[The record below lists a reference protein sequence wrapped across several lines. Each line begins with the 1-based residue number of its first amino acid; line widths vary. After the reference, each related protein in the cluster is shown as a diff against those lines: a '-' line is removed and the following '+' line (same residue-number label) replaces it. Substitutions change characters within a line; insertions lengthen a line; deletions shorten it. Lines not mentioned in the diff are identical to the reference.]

1 MNRILS
7 TLLLGLAC
15 FAAPLLS
22 QAAEQKPNILLIN
35 MDNFGYGELGVY
47 GGGITRGAPT
57 PRIDQLAAEG
67 IRLTNFNVEAQ
78 CTPSRAALMT
88 GRYAIRSG
96 NPEVPIWANVYGL
109 TQWEVTMP
117 EMLGAAGYSTAAF
130 GKWHLGRTKG
140 RFPTDMGFDEW
151 YGIPNSTDES
161 NWPDNAMFRD
171 DSHPEVKLTH
181 VMQSRKGEEPQEL
194 KVFDHQ
200 QRRLIDNELT
210 EYTID
215 FMQRQVKAGKPF
227 FAYVP
232 YTMVHY
238 PLLPHPDFD
247 GKSKN
252 GVWGDLL
259 MQIDSYTGRLLDEV
273 DKLGIADNT
282 IVIFTSDN
290 GPDMV
295 EPWVGSAGPWRGTY
309 FTGLEG
315 SLRVPFIMRWPGKV
329 PAGRVSNEIVH
340 EMDLFTTFATISGGK
355 VPTDRAIDGV
365 DQTAFFTGK
374 QEQSNRDSVVIYVGK
389 ELFGVKW
396 RDWKMMSKEMDTGTS
411 PIKQYSIPHI
421 YNLLLDPREERPMTN
436 ALENFWVVHPL
447 ANVLLEHM
455 TSLKKY
461 PPIAP
466 GTPDPYSPPTA
477 Q

>member
-1 MNRILS
+1 
-7 TLLLGLAC
+7 
-15 FAAPLLS
+15 
-22 QAAEQKPNILLIN
+22 
-35 MDNFGYGELGVY
+35 
-47 GGGITRGAPT
+47 
-57 PRIDQLAAEG
+57 
-67 IRLTNFNVEAQ
+67 
-78 CTPSRAALMT
+78 
-88 GRYAIRSG
+88 
-96 NPEVPIWANVYGL
+96 
-109 TQWEVTMP
+109 
-117 EMLGAAGYSTAAF
+117 
-130 GKWHLGRTKG
+130 
-140 RFPTDMGFDEW
+140 
-151 YGIPNSTDES
+151 
-161 NWPDNAMFRD
+161 
-171 DSHPEVKLTH
+171 
-181 VMQSRKGEEPQEL
+181 
-194 KVFDHQ
+194 
-200 QRRLIDNELT
+200 
-210 EYTID
+210 
-215 FMQRQVKAGKPF
+215 
-227 FAYVP
+227 
-232 YTMVHY
+232 
-238 PLLPHPDFD
+238 
-247 GKSKN
+247 
-252 GVWGDLL
+252 
-259 MQIDSYTGRLLDEV
+259 
-273 DKLGIADNT
+273 
-282 IVIFTSDN
+282 
-290 GPDMV
+290 MV